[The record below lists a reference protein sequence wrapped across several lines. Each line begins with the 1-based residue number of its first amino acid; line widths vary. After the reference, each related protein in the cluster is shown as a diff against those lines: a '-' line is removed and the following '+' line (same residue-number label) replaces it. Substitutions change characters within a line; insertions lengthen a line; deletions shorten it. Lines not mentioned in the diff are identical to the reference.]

1 MKCPTGKGF
10 CRVHWVKCCPI
21 QTDVSDGM
29 KTGETCQF
37 ENRGCMQCSVMPSHR
52 QRVLSRALGKVLP
65 HPDRCQRRREN
76 PGNLPV

>member
-21 QTDVSDGM
+21 QTDVSDGV

-37 ENRGCMQCSVMPSHR
+37 KNRGRMQYS
-52 QRVLSRALGKVLP
+52 
-65 HPDRCQRRREN
+65 
-76 PGNLPV
+76 